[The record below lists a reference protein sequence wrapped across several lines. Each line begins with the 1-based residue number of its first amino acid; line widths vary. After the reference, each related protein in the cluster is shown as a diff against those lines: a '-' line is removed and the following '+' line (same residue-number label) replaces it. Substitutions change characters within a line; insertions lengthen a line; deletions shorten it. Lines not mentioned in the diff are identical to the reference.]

1 MNNTIITYYVI
12 PCLSIFNGGNCKTI
26 AAAKKLANHYDLS
39 MIYVRKN
46 GALNGTPYMVKQV
59 NKWTLLSAS
68 EEDFANY
75 ECDASV
81 ARVDGPNRVTVRFGD
96 IRRIDWTNEPNTVTV
111 QPSEISEP
119 ATPATVTHIK
129 TKHVARSA
137 AAIDAQFIGIS
148 DDDICLKAAEITT
161 VRYMREA
168 QALTSPQMTVRLL
181 QAHLGHLQSEQFHAL
196 FLDSQHRLIKHEVL
210 AYGTID
216 GASVYPREVIKAALK
231 ANAAAVIF
239 AHNHPSGLS
248 DASGA
253 DKAITE
259 RLVKAL
265 ALVDIR
271 TLDHMIIGDGEFTS
285 FAEKGWL

>member
-1 MNNTIITYYVI
+1 MNNTIITYYI
-12 PCLSIFNGGNCKTI
+12 QSPINSLNTGDCKTL
-26 AAAKKLANHYDLS
+26 ASAKTLAKKHGVS
-39 MIYVRKN
+39 MIYARQN
-46 GALNGTPYMVKQV
+46 GALTGALYMVKQV
-59 NKWTLLSAS
+59 TKWSLRSADES
-68 EEDFANY
+68 DFANY
-75 ECDASV
+75 ERDASV
-81 ARVDGPNRVTVRFGD
+81 ARVDGPNGM
-96 IRRIDWTNEPNTVTV
+96 RRIDWTAEPNTVTV
-111 QPSEISEP
+111 RPSEVSEP

-137 AAIDAQFIGIS
+137 AVIDAQFVGIS

-196 FLDSQHRLIKHEVL
+196 FLDTQHRLIKHEVL

-248 DASGA
+248 DASQA

-265 ALVDIR
+265 KLVDIR

>member
-1 MNNTIITYYVI
+1 MNNTIITYYVM
-12 PCLSIFNGGNCKTI
+12 PSLTNGPIGDCKTL
-26 AAAKKLANHYDLS
+26 ASAKTLAKKHGVS
-39 MIYVRKN
+39 MIYARSN
-46 GALNGTPYMVKQV
+46 GALNGSAFMV
-59 NKWTLLSAS
+59 NTRDGWSLLSAKES
-68 EEDFANY
+68 DFANY

-81 ARVDGPNRVTVRFGD
+81 ARVDGPNGM
-96 IRRIDWTNEPNTVTV
+96 RRIDWTAEPNTVTV
-111 QPSEISEP
+111 RPSEISEP
-119 ATPATVTHIK
+119 LLAKHTSFNHLKSVM

-137 AAIDAQFIGIS
+137 AVVDAQFIGIS

-161 VRYMREA
+161 VRYMRDS

-181 QAHLGHLQSEQFHAL
+181 QAHLGHLQSEQFHVL

-271 TLDHMIIGDGEFTS
+271 VLDHMIIGDGEFTS

>member
-12 PCLSIFNGGNCKTI
+12 PRLSHFNGGNCKTI
-26 AAAKKLANHYDLS
+26 AAAKKLANDHGVS
-39 MIYVRKN
+39 VIYVRHN
-46 GALNGTPYMVKQV
+46 DELYGSPYMVKQV
-59 NKWTLLSAS
+59 TKWTLLAADES
-68 EEDFANY
+68 DFADY

-81 ARVDGPNRVTVRFGD
+81 ARVDGPNGM
-96 IRRIDWTNEPNTVTV
+96 RRIDWTNEPNTVTV
-111 QPSEISEP
+111 RPYEVSEP
-119 ATPATVTHIK
+119 ATHATVTPIK
-129 TKHVARSA
+129 TKHVARSVRV
-137 AAIDAQFIGIS
+137 DEQFSGIS
-148 DDDICLKAAEITT
+148 DDDICARAAQITT
-161 VRYMREA
+161 ERYMRESH
-168 QALTSPQMTVRLL
+168 ALTSPQMTVRLL
-181 QAHLGHLQSEQFHAL
+181 QARLGHLQSEQFHAL

-239 AHNHPSGLS
+239 AHQHPSGLS
-248 DASGA
+248 DASQA

-265 ALVDIR
+265 ALVDIK
-271 TLDHMIIGDGEFTS
+271 TLDHMIIGNGEYTS

>member
-26 AAAKKLANHYDLS
+26 AAAKKLANDHGVS

-46 GALNGTPYMVKQV
+46 GALNGAPYMVKQV
-59 NKWTLLSAS
+59 NKWTLLAADES
-68 EEDFANY
+68 DFATY
-75 ECDASV
+75 DASV
-81 ARVDGPNRVTVRFGD
+81 ATVDGPNGM
-96 IRRIDWTNEPNTVTV
+96 RRIDWTNEPNTVTV
-111 QPSEISEP
+111 RPSEISEP
-119 ATPATVTHIK
+119 LLAKHTSFNHLKSVM

-137 AAIDAQFIGIS
+137 AVIDAQFVGIS

-196 FLDSQHRLIKHEVL
+196 FLDTQHRLIKHEVL

-239 AHNHPSGLS
+239 AHNHPSGDS
-248 DASGA
+248 TASGA

-271 TLDHMIIGDGEFTS
+271 TLDHMIIGNGEFTS